1 MYETQ
6 PFHSDSDQ
14 SPFSASCLLL
24 ECLCPSPGGPHEACH
39 KDPLDLRIAVLSPFV
54 DRPHGG
60 RTLAELLERL
70 VRNHACE
77 IHLYSQ
83 NVEDLAVTPFV
94 NRLFRLRDGL
104 LRGIQVD

>member
-1 MYETQ
+1 MAE
-6 PFHSDSDQ
+6 
-14 SPFSASCLLL
+14 
-24 ECLCPSPGGPHEACH
+24 
-39 KDPLDLRIAVLSPFV
+39 
-54 DRPHGG
+54 